1 MKPIDYRNETFE
13 QVKGR
18 IDATR
23 AAIWHAMQADGR
35 ALTTREIA
43 ALTGIDLLTVRPR
56 VTELVQLG
64 FAVLAEES
72 VSSSTFQVEET
83 RNQKPETRNSSS
95 ASSSSSSRE
104 GRYRALSNFDALRL
118 FEERSRVARE
128 PQLSLAL

>member
-1 MKPIDYRNETFE
+1 MKAVDYRNATFAE
-13 QVKGR
+13 LKGQL
-18 IDATR
+18 DKTR
-23 AAIWHAMQADGR
+23 GAIWNAMQADGR

-64 FAVLAEES
+64 FVVLATDNPK
-72 VSSSTFQVEET
+72 SSIPNPKS
-83 RNQKPETRNSSS
+83 N
-95 ASSSSSSRE
+95 E